1 MKLKHKWPA
10 IIIWVMFVIFNV
22 IMVAGSGYSSGLLP
36 AGDTLLY
43 TIAFTALGVA
53 FMNVVTF
60 FLGNLCDSL
69 ELYRG
74 SGKKA
79 GKVIYT
85 VVMALIVIGA
95 YVVRF
100 LYLANST
107 APISGQKS
115 LYENAVIGGTNK
127 VADSGLLS
135 IVYSKILSGVL
146 LFTGNRISMAYIFS
160 AVLSCFFIILSA
172 AAIKLLLGYVAAIVY
187 AAFVAF
193 MPAFSQSF
201 MNLELTTEPLFLVMF
216 GIELLFVALYLRRA
230 SDGNFRGA
238 KWIPWYLIVGIVIGF
253 MGYVDGGTFVV
264 VLPLLLAA
272 LYVIN
277 SSFVTELGRLL
288 FVVLGAV
295 VSFAAMIFQEG
306 GASQFV
312 TVLGHWASYYF
323 HNVGTFD
330 TFWTFTDFK
339 VAYIATVIAMSG
351 VIVGFW
357 KNRRID
363 KVSPWLLSIVVLFA
377 MTPLFGE
384 TRINSQLMI
393 TVFFGFILACVAAL
407 IVMEPTDVIDDEED
421 EEEFIEEEEVSD
433 PEERIVRPQRT
444 EEFNDAPEVDD
455 ETPADGEPEFA
466 DSEAD
471 DEQEDELAPEDEDA
485 LEAEAPAVDEPAP
498 EVDEDSEPE
507 ASEDSEPAEPETPEA
522 PADSEAPETA
532 PEVPEAEAAAATA
545 PETTAAEAERFVP
558 EGMVLP
564 METEA
569 DSEAAKRE
577 RPKRKVREFEGKIA
591 LNRRDRNGHGRRGRD
606 YKKEFDIQIKPGD
619 DFDF

>member
-69 ELYRG
+69 ELYKV

-160 AVLSCFFIILSA
+160 AVLSCIFIILSA

-455 ETPADGEPEFA
+455 EAPAPEDETEADDEALEDGEPEFA

-471 DEQEDELAPEDEDA
+471 DEQEDELAPEDEEA
-485 LEAEAPAVDEPAP
+485 LEADDEQEDEPAP

-507 ASEDSEPAEPETPEA
+507 ASEEA
-522 PADSEAPETA
+522 LEA

-545 PETTAAEAERFVP
+545 PETTAAEEERFVP

-569 DSEAAKRE
+569 DSEAANRE